1 MTTTIDHK
9 IKELGSEEL
18 WDKELEAIFDK
29 AIGEIKDTV
38 ASRAAQAAVEV
49 YSEAKNGGDA
59 GTIARKISEACIDCM
74 GAGLKKGFSSALKFM
89 SEREA

>member
-1 MTTTIDHK
+1 MTMTILEK
-9 IKELGSEEL
+9 IKETDSEKL

-29 AIGEIKDTV
+29 AIGEIKDSV

-49 YSEAKNGGDA
+49 YSEAKKGGDA

-74 GAGLKKGFSSALKFM
+74 AVGLKKGFSAALEFM
-89 SEREA
+89 REK

>member
-1 MTTTIDHK
+1 MTVERK
-9 IKELGSEEL
+9 IKEIDSDEL
-18 WDKELEAIFDK
+18 WVKELEAIFGH
-29 AIGEIKDTV
+29 AIEEIKDSV

-49 YSEAKNGGDA
+49 YSEAKKGGDA

-89 SEREA
+89 RERGA

>member
-1 MTTTIDHK
+1 MTVERK
-9 IKELGSEEL
+9 IKEIDSEKL
-18 WDKELEAIFDK
+18 WEKELDAIFEK
-29 AIGEIKDTV
+29 AIGEIKDSV

-49 YSEAKNGGDA
+49 YSEAKKGGDA

-89 SEREA
+89 REKGV